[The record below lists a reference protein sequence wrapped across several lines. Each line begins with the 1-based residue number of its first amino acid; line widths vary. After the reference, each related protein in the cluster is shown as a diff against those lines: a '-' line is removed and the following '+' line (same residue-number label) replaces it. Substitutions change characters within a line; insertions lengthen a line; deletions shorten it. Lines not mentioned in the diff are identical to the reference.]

1 VKPRMASA
9 SANTDARQSGLKWMG
24 GGAERQCGR
33 ALRRP
38 RSARHA
44 APPAARGP
52 ARAEPHR
59 PCPQRSTHRRVF
71 EVQDWVSRSRLCWTR
86 PLALDCNPESRR
98 TGGSPPGRQLCCPL
112 LPLPPRLPRLWHPR
126 APTQQLLA
134 TAVRGAPPRP
144 GCSENLASAD
154 GARRRRDPAAPLRR
168 RGPIDRGAPS
178 FFTAISGLYGDPPN
192 KRAAMGE

>member
-1 VKPRMASA
+1 
-9 SANTDARQSGLKWMG
+9 MG

-38 RSARHA
+38 RSARRA

-71 EVQDWVSRSRLCWTR
+71 EVQDWVSRSRLGRTR

-98 TGGSPPGRQLCCPL
+98 TGGSPPARRLCCPL
-112 LPLPPRLPRLWHPR
+112 PLPPRRRQRRARPPPRCPAVPPRLPRLWHPR